1 MPRLLPVTLS
11 ITFVLVSNASVA
23 ANERSVTPTLK
34 QAVGRLLTRAEG
46 AALVDLALENTEA
59 KQAPDCSH
67 LVHQALTSAGLVYPY
82 ATSFEI
88 FAGIPQF
95 RRVSTAQPGDLIVW
109 RGHVGLVVDSEQ
121 RTFFSRTGAGPRTD
135 EYTSDYWRG
144 RGRPRFYRYV
154 VGDRKLALLEPPVNT
169 EKASAVETVA
179 EAGNSSPVSDE
190 ADAPVDDASSAVR
203 NNPVPENI
211 QIVAE
216 RGKPAIE
223 DVEEGLSE
231 LANASAVAL
240 ESENRRRLSVML
252 VREFRVEKI
261 KTKDGKGWA
270 EVQVDSRAELSP
282 DLTWKR
288 ARAQKLRWELRKDH
302 DGWLLLSPKDRLY
315 IPQSAAVPALAKRLS
330 TLSEP
335 PAPPTTQ
342 RQLGSLASLLNF
354 LLNEN

>member
-1 MPRLLPVTLS
+1 MPRLLPVTLG

-59 KQAPDCSH
+59 QRSPDCSH

-121 RTFFSRTGAGPRTD
+121 RTFFSRTGSGPRTD

-169 EKASAVETVA
+169 ETATPVETVA
-179 EAGNSSPVSDE
+179 EAGNSLPISDE
-190 ADAPVDDASSAVR
+190 TDAPPDDSALHS
-203 NNPVPENI
+203 NPVPENI
-211 QIVAE
+211 QILAE

-231 LANASAVAL
+231 LTNASAVAL
-240 ESENRRRLSVML
+240 ENENHRRVSVML

-261 KTKDGKGWA
+261 QTKNGKGWA

-302 DGWLLLSPKDRLY
+302 DGWLLLSPKERLY
-315 IPQSAAVPALAKRLS
+315 IPQSAAVPAIARRLS
-330 TLSEP
+330 TLSAP

-354 LLNEN
+354 LLNEK